1 MLNPFSFTLSLFF
14 SLSLSPVYIFH
25 SCARV
30 LFVIII
36 KNRLALTRN
45 RNGMKTWILSET
57 NVCFCICVPNEPNS
71 ECVLT
76 NWKSLVHVENIL
88 KFLASVIVAHT
99 FTLLPARSLLLC
111 PSNVLKNHRSNHA
124 SYAVPLQIHTL
135 PAFTFMFVLQIEC
148 KYEIIVFSR

>member
-1 MLNPFSFTLSLFF
+1 MLNPFSFTLFLP
-14 SLSLSPVYIFH
+14 LSLSPVYIFH